1 MRYQL
6 VLLLLLLLLT
16 ACGGSGVVGDPDSA
30 RPTGTPTDVPSATA
44 VPAARLGL
52 ATLAAAT
59 PTGIPAP
66 TSAPTGTPT
75 PLPTA
80 TLTPSPQPTLTPTPD
95 IGAAYAPA
103 MRPAF
108 VGDIAAHADL
118 PRYSMH
124 LDIAPGARQLT
135 GSLQI
140 SFPNT
145 TGQLLNDVALRLY
158 PNFPRDLWGKGG
170 AVRMDITRAAVD
182 GLPVTVSYA
191 AQETALLLPLA
202 QPLAPGATTILEV
215 GFTATFQPGS
225 DGTFPLPSYYPLLAV
240 HDGDGWRLDV
250 TTFPDRVFSTSALYT
265 VQVTVPAGYSVVA
278 SGSTV
283 ATYPAADG
291 AITYDIRTGPVR
303 QFALT
308 VGDFVLVQD
317 AAGEVAVNVYTARG
331 SSLDAAWVARIS
343 AAALATFERRF
354 GPYPYRE
361 LDVHLL
367 PGAFDGGDEYPGLIF
382 VYSDA
387 QVDAG
392 TRYVTA
398 HEVAHQWWFAL
409 VGNDIFRQPWLDE
422 AFAQYSGIIYAE
434 DVEGAAV
441 AQADWEREVMLRYRG
456 AQADGD
462 LPVGLA
468 ITDFPNFN
476 VYYRTVYGKGA
487 VFLATLRQELGDEL
501 FFAGLQTYY
510 ERYRYD
516 VATTA
521 DVQQVFEE
529 VSGRNLDALFGWW
542 VE

>member
-1 MRYQL
+1 MAVDPAQPT
-6 VLLLLLLLLT
+6 LT
-16 ACGGSGVVGDPDSA
+16 P
-30 RPTGTPTDVPSATA
+30 PQVPSVTM
-44 VPAARLGL
+44 VPPPRLGL

-59 PTGIPAP
+59 PADLPAP
-66 TSAPTGTPT
+66 TSVPRGTPT
-75 PLPTA
+75 PRPTTMLEPSPLPTR
-80 TLTPSPQPTLTPTPD
+80 TPTPD
-95 IGAAYAPA
+95 VSTVYAPA

-108 VGDIAAHADL
+108 VGDIATHADL
-118 PRYSMH
+118 PRYSMY
-124 LDIAPGARQLT
+124 LDISPVAQRLT
-135 GSLQI
+135 GSMQI
-140 SFPNT
+140 RFPNT
-145 TGQLLNDVALRLY
+145 TGQPLNDVALRLY

-182 GLPVTVSYA
+182 GLPVELRYA
-191 AQETALLLPLA
+191 AQETALLLPLP
-202 QPLAPGATTILEV
+202 QTLAPDATASLEV
-215 GFTATFQPGS
+215 NFTATFQPGS

-240 HDGDGWRLDV
+240 HDGDSWRLDV
-250 TTFPDRVFSTSALYT
+250 TTFPDRVFSESALYA
-265 VQVTVPAGYSVVA
+265 VQVTVPTGYTVVA

-283 ATYPAADG
+283 ATYPAGSDAT
-291 AITYDIRTGPVR
+291 TYDIRTGPVR

-308 VGDFVLVQD
+308 VGDFALAQD
-317 AAGEVAVNVYTARG
+317 VAGEVAVNVYTARG
-331 SSLDAAWVARIS
+331 SHLDAVWVARIS

-398 HEVAHQWWFAL
+398 HEVAHQWWFGL

-434 DVEGAAV
+434 DVEGTAV
-441 AQADWEREVMLRYRG
+441 AQADWEREVLLRYQG

-462 LPVGLA
+462 LLVGLA

-501 FFAGLQTYY
+501 FFAGLQTYF

-516 VATTA
+516 VATSV

-529 VSGRNLDALFGWW
+529 VSGRDLDALFGWW
-542 VE
+542 VGA